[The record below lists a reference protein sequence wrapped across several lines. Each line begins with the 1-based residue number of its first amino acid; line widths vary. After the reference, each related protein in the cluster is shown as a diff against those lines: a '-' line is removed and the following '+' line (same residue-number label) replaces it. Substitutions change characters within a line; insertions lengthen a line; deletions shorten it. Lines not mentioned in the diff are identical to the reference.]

1 MKNERSSSSLH
12 PPLPILPLLIPTT
25 AMRLELKYTLI
36 MNLFIIATMSVLFIV
51 NDRTVKRENV
61 FSIIEDYGRGALMRE
76 IAGEIQRRLGGESN
90 PDILANAIRIMDY
103 SRWELDVVD
112 VNIMNPSGVVVASLT
127 GKALHDQLDMDG
139 FEKVIL
145 SRKSRIRYPPKG
157 YYGYGKEDRI
167 WVIEYTIPYIYEI
180 TATGD
185 EFLGAVQVMFSSQE
199 IVRQAQEVADQ
210 ARWLRMEQL
219 LYVGIA
225 TIVLT
230 VFINPLTSFLIVRR
244 LERLMETIAA
254 AQSGDLAVRAE
265 DSSRD
270 EIGRLGS
277 GFNRM
282 LERIS
287 SEHASRLE
295 ALGNLAAGVA
305 HEVRNP
311 LNSIAMTTQYLKE
324 TVDSDAGDDAQE
336 CLDVI
341 TEQVKELDRIVKQF
355 LQLTRPAEMNL
366 ETVDLNSFLVDVMR
380 GFASSLEIANV
391 KLKTDFSRELLY
403 AKIDNDTLR
412 QAISNIIINAIQA
425 MPDGGELF
433 VATAW
438 DTPQRT
444 AVIEIS
450 DTGVGV
456 PQENIDRLFEPYFTT
471 KPDGTGLGLAITYKI
486 IEAHNGEIIMESE
499 EGQGTT
505 FTILLHNTK
514 ETSEIV

>member
-1 MKNERSSSSLH
+1 MSR
-12 PPLPILPLLIPTT
+12 
-25 AMRLELKYTLI
+25 
-36 MNLFIIATMSVLFIV
+36 IIASAAI
-51 NDRTVKRENV
+51 
-61 FSIIEDYGRGALMRE
+61 RGAHK
-76 IAGEIQRRLGGESN
+76 IA
-90 PDILANAIRIMDY
+90 
-103 SRWELDVVD
+103 
-112 VNIMNPSGVVVASLT
+112 
-127 GKALHDQLDMDG
+127 K
-139 FEKVIL
+139 
-145 SRKSRIRYPPKG
+145 
-157 YYGYGKEDRI
+157 
-167 WVIEYTIPYIYEI
+167 
-180 TATGD
+180 
-185 EFLGAVQVMFSSQE
+185 
-199 IVRQAQEVADQ
+199 QAQDITQ
-210 ARWLRMEQL
+210 HARWLRTEQL

-230 VFINPLTSFLIVRR
+230 VFINPLTSYLIVRR
-244 LERLMETIAA
+244 LERLMETITA

-287 SEHASRLE
+287 SEHTSRLE

-311 LNSIAMTTQYLKE
+311 LNSIAMTAQYLKE
-324 TVDSDAGDDAQE
+324 TIDADVDSDTQE

-341 TEQVKELDRIVKQF
+341 TEQVRELDRIVKQF
-355 LQLTRPAEMNL
+355 LQLTRPVEMDR
-366 ETVDLNSFLVDVMR
+366 ETLDLNSFLVDVMR

-391 KLKTDFSRELLY
+391 KLKTTFSRELLY
-403 AKIDNDTLR
+403 AKVDNDRLR
-412 QAISNIIINAIQA
+412 QAISNIVINAIQA
-425 MPDGGELF
+425 MPDGGELS
-433 VATAW
+433 VTTAW

-444 AVIEIS
+444 ATIEIS

-505 FTILLHNTK
+505 FTILLHNTNTT
-514 ETSEIV
+514 ENVERTGGTSNIR